1 MDKVLAPAH
10 VGSEMAN
17 FDFPMF
23 TKFGEHRESLPNTTT
38 RRGPNDEVIGVLG
51 VGQDITQ
58 ICEITKEQERVA
70 DVLSRL
76 IDSAMRQSGVNLN
89 RMATEWNRKA
99 AEISGYPKQETMGKN
114 LVQNFVQSDYRMPD

>member
-1 MDKVLAPAH
+1 MQRVITEEFQASVDKVLAPAH
-10 VGSEMAN
+10 VGTEMAN

-76 IDSAMRQSGVNLN
+76 IIAQCANL
-89 RMATEWNRKA
+89 A
-99 AEISGYPKQETMGKN
+99 
-114 LVQNFVQSDYRMPD
+114 